1 MCERER
7 GVIEREIEIEWWE
20 IAYEEN
26 FVKNSV
32 SKKRSIMKD
41 VKGTWLSVQLF
52 KTRELT
58 VRLCT
63 NDSFAEGKGTS
74 VRLNP

>member
-1 MCERER
+1 
-7 GVIEREIEIEWWE
+7 
-20 IAYEEN
+20 
-26 FVKNSV
+26 
-32 SKKRSIMKD
+32 MKD

>member
-1 MCERER
+1 
-7 GVIEREIEIEWWE
+7 
-20 IAYEEN
+20 
-26 FVKNSV
+26 
-32 SKKRSIMKD
+32 MKD

-74 VRLNP
+74 VRLNPQKATEHKALEDGGSELQAMNAGFSLGKKGLLHKGS